1 MQLKKSL
8 KDAVSEE
15 LGVTPISE
23 NQTDT
28 KEVAS
33 VDRLNSAID
42 LMCRKFGV
50 DEEYV
55 LTAFADKGSS
65 IKITMSS
72 ADFEVACTIKN
83 PDLYGFESVV

>member
-1 MQLKKSL
+1 MALKKTTA
-8 KDAVSEE
+8 KEIVDGVSEE
-15 LGVTPISE
+15 NPT
-23 NQTDT
+23 TDTKDT

-33 VDRLNSAID
+33 SERLNSAID

>member
-1 MQLKKSL
+1 MALKKTTA
-8 KDAVSEE
+8 KEIVD
-15 LGVTPISE
+15 GVVEDNPT
-23 NQTDT
+23 TDTKDT

-72 ADFEVACTIKN
+72 ADYEVACTIKN
-83 PDLYGFESVV
+83 PNLYGFESVV

>member
-1 MQLKKSL
+1 MALKKTTAKEIVDGVL
-8 KDAVSEE
+8 EE
-15 LGVTPISE
+15 NSTDIK
-23 NQTDT
+23 DT

>member
-1 MQLKKSL
+1 MALKKTTA
-8 KDAVSEE
+8 KEIVDDVVEDNP
-15 LGVTPISE
+15 T
-23 NQTDT
+23 TDTKDT

-83 PDLYGFESVV
+83 PNLYGFESVV

>member
-1 MQLKKSL
+1 MALKKTTA
-8 KDAVSEE
+8 KEIVDGVVEE
-15 LGVTPISE
+15 NPT
-23 NQTDT
+23 TDTKDT

-33 VDRLNSAID
+33 SKRLNSAID

-55 LTAFADKGSS
+55 LTAFADNGSS

>member
-1 MQLKKSL
+1 MALKKTTA
-8 KDAVSEE
+8 KEIVDGVVEE
-15 LGVTPISE
+15 NPTD
-23 NQTDT
+23 TKDT

-55 LTAFADKGSS
+55 LTAFTDKGSS

>member
-1 MQLKKSL
+1 MALKKTNA
-8 KDAVSEE
+8 KEIVDGAVEE
-15 LGVTPISE
+15 NPT
-23 NQTDT
+23 TDTKDT

>member
-1 MQLKKSL
+1 MALRKTTAKETV
-8 KDAVSEE
+8 DGVVEE
-15 LGVTPISE
+15 NPTK
-23 NQTDT
+23 DT

-33 VDRLNSAID
+33 SERLNSAID

>member
-1 MQLKKSL
+1 MALKKTTA
-8 KDAVSEE
+8 KEIVDGVVEE
-15 LGVTPISE
+15 NPT
-23 NQTDT
+23 TDTKDT

-33 VDRLNSAID
+33 SERLNSAID

-72 ADFEVACTIKN
+72 ADFEVACTIKH